1 MHAPMQPNYRGYPQ
15 PVHHR
20 QPTTPRRGVPVP
32 GMMPM
37 QVAQHNMP
45 NPQVLAAQQRH
56 VPVHPDAAIRRSR
69 KPTDKTL
76 PDGIEEVVIGDAVQ
90 QYKRM
95 QEVERRLDS
104 AIMRKRIDLQD
115 TVNRNTRRYRTMRL
129 WISNTVEQ
137 QPWQQA
143 EQNPEVPPR
152 IGAGR
157 YRVKIEGRL
166 LDDATDP
173 TVPDEDE
180 EDIDMKHLGG
190 EKDPDAMEEDS
201 KPQKREEA
209 KPSSPSIRKRLSH
222 FFKTISVEFDKPSSP
237 GVADLATIIWNKPT
251 LPPSAAALPPT
262 ADFDSLEFSRA
273 AEVNINGTITMTRD
287 ENLERFLLSKELAS
301 ILDIEEETRAGIII
315 GLWEYIKTAGLQE
328 SEEKQ
333 AVACNERLRAIF
345 GRDKIYFPAI
355 PELIGPHCTPLPPIK
370 IPFTIRVDKEFHSK
384 PIPAIYD
391 IRVAVDDPLRNKM
404 LQVTTSPD
412 FPNMLRQ
419 VSSLDDQLALVVQA
433 LHHSKA
439 KHSFYTNLSQDPV
452 NFIKR
457 WILSQRR
464 DLETI
469 LGESTRAGRPDPNAP
484 EFRRGGLNSAWDTP
498 VAREAARYMLARPPH
513 MGR

>member
-1 MHAPMQPNYRGYPQ
+1 
-15 PVHHR
+15 
-20 QPTTPRRGVPVP
+20 
-32 GMMPM
+32 MPM
-37 QVAQHNMP
+37 PVQAHNIP
-45 NPQVLAAQQRH
+45 NPQQVLPAQQRH
-56 VPVHPDAAIRRSR
+56 VPAHPDPAVRRSR

-76 PDGIEEVVIGDAVQ
+76 PDNIEDAVIGEAVQ

-95 QEVERRLDS
+95 QEVEKRLDS
-104 AIMRKRIDLQD
+104 TIMKKRLDLQD
-115 TVNRNTRRYRTMRL
+115 SVNRNTRRYRTLRL

-137 QPWQQA
+137 QPWQQL

-157 YRVKIEGRL
+157 YKVKIEGRL

-173 TVPDEDE
+173 TAPDEGDE
-180 EDIDMKHLGG
+180 VDKDLPEK
-190 EKDPDAMEEDS
+190 EKDADAMEEDS
-201 KPQKREEA
+201 KSQKKEDA
-209 KPSSPSIRKRLSH
+209 KPSTPSTRKRLAH
-222 FFKTISVEFDKPSSP
+222 FFKAISVEFDKPSAP
-237 GVADLATIIWNKPT
+237 GVADLATIIWTKPALPPNAAT
-251 LPPSAAALPPT
+251 LPPA

-287 ENLERFLLSKELAS
+287 ENPERFLLSNELAS
-301 ILDIEEETRAGIII
+301 ILDVEEESRAGIII

-328 SEEKQ
+328 SEERQ

-355 PELIGPHCTPLPPIK
+355 PELIGPHCNPLPPIK
-370 IPFTIRVDKEFHSK
+370 IPFTIRVDKDFHTN
-384 PIPAIYD
+384 PVPAIYD
-391 IRVAVDDPLRNKM
+391 IRIAVDDPLRNKM
-404 LQVTTSPD
+404 LQVSASPE
-412 FPNMLRQ
+412 FPNMLRR

-452 NFIKR
+452 NFIRR
-457 WILSQRR
+457 WILSQKR

-469 LGESTRAGRPDPNAP
+469 LGESTRAGRADSDAP

-498 VAREAARYMLARPPH
+498 VAKEAVRYMLARPPQP
-513 MGR
+513 GR